1 MTDFER
7 VWRVRRCHTSID
19 AQIRDVATPRGTEIH
34 YFYDGALVYCRHWR
48 TRELALTDA
57 SQRLRE
63 LQLAGWS
70 THW

>member
-1 MTDFER
+1 MTDIER
-7 VWRVRRCHTSID
+7 VWRVRRNHASID
-19 AQIRDVATPRGTEIH
+19 AQIRDCATPPGVEIH
-34 YFYDGALVYCRHWR
+34 YFYDGAPVFSRQWP

-63 LQLAGWS
+63 LQLAGWN